1 LSLIAEKTRAL
12 EEARR
17 KLKEALAGLSD
28 ESFNKQPGADD
39 WSPRQITQHLAEV
52 EGRLG
57 FAITRTRG
65 QEWTYGRDNPNFN
78 TTTEA
83 LAGLSETRRRLL
95 DAIHGVEEED
105 WTREQQGREGPYSI
119 GSLVDVQI
127 HHDEDHAQQIGSA
140 SR

>member
-1 LSLIAEKTRAL
+1 LTLIAEKTRDL
-12 EEARR
+12 ELARK
-17 KLKEALAGLSD
+17 KLKEALSGLPD
-28 ESFNKQPGADD
+28 EIFNKDRGAED

-65 QEWTYGRDNPNFN
+65 QEWPYGRDEPAFN
-78 TTTEA
+78 SATEA

-95 DAIHGVEEED
+95 DAIHGLDDDAWVHEHE
-105 WTREQQGREGPYSI
+105 GRQGPYSI

-127 HHDEDHAQQIGSA
+127 HHDEDHAQQIA
-140 SR
+140 SLR